1 MERRNQ
7 KSEDMP
13 DIPTNISFIWKELNQ
28 FSVVIEKLGNKMDAG
43 FNDLRG
49 FYINRNEFDMYKKSV
64 DDLAEHVKDKE
75 KEIPLTTKIVYGAVT
90 LIIVAFM
97 GFLIN
102 LAFNK

>member
-1 MERRNQ
+1 
-7 KSEDMP
+7 MP

-64 DDLAEHVKDKE
+64 EDLAQHVKDNE
-75 KEIPLTTKIVYGAVT
+75 KKRPLADKIVYGAVG
-90 LIIVAFM
+90 LILIAFM